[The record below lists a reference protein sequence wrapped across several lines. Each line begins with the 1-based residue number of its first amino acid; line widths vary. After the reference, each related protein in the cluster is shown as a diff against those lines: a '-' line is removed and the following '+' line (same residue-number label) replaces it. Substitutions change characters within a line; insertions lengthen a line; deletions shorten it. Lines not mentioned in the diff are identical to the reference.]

1 MKVKT
6 YHNYLDYINSDE
18 NNWSYVRLEDFEN
31 AGDKQ
36 VKVYLDK
43 DENEVDIKLINKKKG
58 NKNEHTRV

>member
-1 MKVKT
+1 
-6 YHNYLDYINSDE
+6 
-18 NNWSYVRLEDFEN
+18 VRLEDFEN

>member
-36 VKVYLDK
+36 VKVYLF
-43 DENEVDIKLINKKKG
+43 NHLCNLFNLFFYYIKNFFK
-58 NKNEHTRV
+58 